1 MKKKMLFICAAGLL
15 TAGIASAIESAN
27 IVGYKKVEGPVG
39 GGFTIITS
47 PFVSVLSPNQ
57 TFTLSQLTGNF
68 RNNQTIQFLDSSGRV
83 ESMALYWAGEW
94 YDFFD
99 DEIYVGDDPIDAGKG
114 MFVATGT
121 YTFDGFIAGQVEE
134 DDITFPLNNGLTL
147 VGNASP
153 VTLKLEEIE
162 FSGLRN
168 NNTLQFLDERGRVVS
183 MALYWA
189 GEWYDFYDDEI
200 YVGDTWEVLPGEG
213 FFVQCPGGSIT
224 IPTAFPKSL

>member
-68 RNNQTIQFLDSSGRV
+68 RNNQTIQFLNSLGNVAERAIYFV
-83 ESMALYWAGEW
+83 GEGW
-94 YDFFD
+94 FDFD
-99 DEIYVGDDPIDAGKG
+99 DDEVYVGDVPRDAGVG
-114 MFVATGT
+114 MFVSTGS
-121 YTFDGFIAGQVEE
+121 YTFDGIIAGQVEE
-134 DDITFPLNNGLTL
+134 DDIEFPLNNGLTL

-153 VTLKLEEIE
+153 VPLMLEKFE

-168 NNTLQFLDERGRVVS
+168 NNTIQFLNANGNVIDRVIYYV
-183 MALYWA
+183 
-189 GEWYDFYDDEI
+189 GEGWFDFYDDEI
-200 YVGDTWEVLPGEG
+200 YVGDTWEILPGEA
-213 FFVQCPGGSIT
+213 FFVQCGGGSVK
-224 IPTAFPKSL
+224 IPTAL